1 MLLFC
6 DLLLSEHAYKPTW
19 PIQILPLSKSC
30 IMKLLN
36 SCLFTPSLVL
46 TPQAARSQ
54 QSGEARNFFAVDYD
68 KKVAALVHADNS
80 VRWSLSIQAIHDA
93 QELDNGHWLQQ
104 TSFGEVNEV
113 DEQGKVVWTFRD
125 FERFGSLLP
134 VAVPAHR

>member
-1 MLLFC
+1 
-6 DLLLSEHAYKPTW
+6 
-19 PIQILPLSKSC
+19 
-30 IMKLLN
+30 
-36 SCLFTPSLVL
+36 
-46 TPQAARSQ
+46 
-54 QSGEARNFFAVDYD
+54 VDYD

>member
-6 DLLLSEHAYKPTW
+6 DLPHSEHAYEPTW

-68 KKVAALVHADNS
+68 KKVAALVHADDS
-80 VRWSLSIQAIHDA
+80 VR
-93 QELDNGHWLQQ
+93 
-104 TSFGEVNEV
+104 
-113 DEQGKVVWTFRD
+113 
-125 FERFGSLLP
+125 
-134 VAVPAHR
+134 